1 MARKSIIARNEKR
14 KKLVEK
20 YAAKR
25 EELKAAGDYQ
35 ALSQLPRDSSATRL
49 RTRCVL
55 TGRGRGNYRK
65 FGPDVPQVCSGR
77 KASRCQKSKLVSAPA
92 EIKRKM
98 SVHLRM

>member
-55 TGRGRGNYRK
+55 TGRGRGKYRK
-65 FGPDVPQVCSGR
+65 FGLCRNMFRKLALEGKLPGVR
-77 KASRCQKSKLVSAPA
+77 KASW
-92 EIKRKM
+92 
-98 SVHLRM
+98 